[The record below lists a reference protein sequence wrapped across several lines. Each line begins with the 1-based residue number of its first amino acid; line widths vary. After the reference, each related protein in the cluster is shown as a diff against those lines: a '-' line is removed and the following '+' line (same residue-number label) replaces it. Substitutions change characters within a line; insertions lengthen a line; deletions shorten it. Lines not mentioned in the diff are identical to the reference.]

1 MRKLHKSIVKDMMQ
15 SKLQYGGVVT
25 LIVFGVLLYVM
36 LSSAV
41 HTIETSSNVFK
52 EEYEQEDFHF
62 SVSDALTEDEISTLK
77 ENYDVHMEERL
88 QRDLDVSADSTI
100 RVFSLPESVNLPH
113 VESGEL
119 PNSPKELAVAA
130 TYASANELKVG
141 DTVTVSN
148 QDFTISGLI
157 YLPDYIYSLK
167 NETDIIGDPNAFGV
181 GLMTSEGMKDLT
193 GVSTYYIGKWEGE
206 PKASMLKGAVSSMS
220 PLLSWTDKEDNP
232 RISYIEAEIEGTKSF
247 TTVLPLFVG
256 IIALLMVVILVKRR
270 LETQRKQIG
279 TQLAL
284 GYQSDELTRAYLLYP
299 LVVAVLGSLLG
310 IILGLVLSIPITN
323 VYTFYFN
330 LPVLTQWDL
339 PVLPLLLS
347 IIVPIVL
354 LISVSVFVIQKQVKQ
369 LPIHLIRSNR
379 QEKSSRK
386 GLQLTS
392 INSFKTR
399 FKVRMLTKNVGRIL
413 YLMLGIIFATMLLMF
428 GFISMN
434 SIDQLTEKTFN
445 QGMKYDYAIYYSS
458 IQEGQGSNP
467 NTFSLG
473 EGEVLTVTKNEKTH
487 DSEVSLQLF
496 GVSEDVT
503 TLHLMNEEEEDL
515 RPLLSKGIILNQVS
529 SLALGVGVGDVIEL
543 EMTTSDKTIET
554 EVVGIAE
561 LYSGTM
567 AYTHIERL
575 NEWNE
580 LPPAS
585 YLGEWA
591 SEKPEPSDSIFK
603 IESKKDMMLSLESM
617 MGPMNYSLFIMA
629 GLAFVIGFIIITL
642 ITNLIVDENTTTIS
656 LMKVI
661 GYEDQTVSQWIL
673 NIYTPVVLV
682 AYCIGVPLAMVSI
695 DGMLKSF
702 ATETNF
708 ALPISISPITFF
720 IGFLIILA
728 SYYTSLWLAKR
739 KVKKVSLQEVLKRQ
753 EA

>member
-1 MRKLHKSIVKDMMQ
+1 MMQ

-41 HTIETSSNVFK
+41 HTIETSSIVFK

-434 SIDQLTEKTFN
+434 SMDQLTEKTFN

-467 NTFSLG
+467 NTF
-473 EGEVLTVTKNEKTH
+473 H
-487 DSEVSLQLF
+487 
-496 GVSEDVT
+496 
-503 TLHLMNEEEEDL
+503 
-515 RPLLSKGIILNQVS
+515 
-529 SLALGVGVGDVIEL
+529 
-543 EMTTSDKTIET
+543 
-554 EVVGIAE
+554 
-561 LYSGTM
+561 
-567 AYTHIERL
+567 
-575 NEWNE
+575 
-580 LPPAS
+580 
-585 YLGEWA
+585 
-591 SEKPEPSDSIFK
+591 
-603 IESKKDMMLSLESM
+603 
-617 MGPMNYSLFIMA
+617 
-629 GLAFVIGFIIITL
+629 
-642 ITNLIVDENTTTIS
+642 
-656 LMKVI
+656 
-661 GYEDQTVSQWIL
+661 
-673 NIYTPVVLV
+673 
-682 AYCIGVPLAMVSI
+682 
-695 DGMLKSF
+695 
-702 ATETNF
+702 
-708 ALPISISPITFF
+708 
-720 IGFLIILA
+720 
-728 SYYTSLWLAKR
+728 
-739 KVKKVSLQEVLKRQ
+739 
-753 EA
+753 